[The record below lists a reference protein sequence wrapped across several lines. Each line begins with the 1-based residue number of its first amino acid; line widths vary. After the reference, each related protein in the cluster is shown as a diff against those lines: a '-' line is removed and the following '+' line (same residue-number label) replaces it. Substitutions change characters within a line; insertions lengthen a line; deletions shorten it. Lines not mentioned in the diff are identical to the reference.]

1 MARARRH
8 RLLTFAFLAVLAE
21 VIGRSLTHRIDS
33 ALHVRNP
40 IPPDETYGPILLAG
54 VKVGLALLLATIVW
68 RIVRAHTTL
77 RALAPGQAAPRVRL
91 HMSPRTWAAAFAATS
106 ICFLLETDLDR
117 VSHGRWPLL
126 APWLHTYALPVFAV
140 LAVLVAVA
148 WTAVRSWVA
157 EYERC
162 AEAAVAQ
169 ALRRTRPS
177 RVFLRPALE
186 TPPPRRLFGLA
197 FESRPPP
204 LST

>member
-8 RLLTFAFLAVLAE
+8 TRLTFAFLALLAE
-21 VIGRSLTHRIDS
+21 VVGRSLTHRIDS

-40 IPPDETYGPILLAG
+40 LPPDETYGPVLLAG
-54 VKVGLALLLATIVW
+54 VKIGLALLLATLAW
-68 RIVRAHTTL
+68 RIVRARTTL
-77 RALAPGQAAPRVRL
+77 RAFAPQQAAPRVRL
-91 HMSPRTWAAAFAATS
+91 QVSPRTWAAAFAATS

-117 VSHGRWPLL
+117 VSQGRWPLL

-140 LAVLVAVA
+140 LSVLVAVA

-162 AEAAVAQ
+162 AEAAVAH
-169 ALRRTRPS
+169 ALRRSRPV
-177 RVFLRPALE
+177 RVFMRRAVE
-186 TPPPRRLFGLA
+186 TIPPRGLFGLA

-204 LST
+204 LAV